1 MDEKAGFEGSR
12 GQGERVKKLLK
23 QEESREKIKGKIL
36 KRLGKRRKMK
46 ESC

>member
-1 MDEKAGFEGSR
+1 MDEKARFEGSR

-23 QEESREKIKGKIL
+23 QEGSREMTKVNEL

>member
-1 MDEKAGFEGSR
+1 MKRQGSR
-12 GQGERVKKLLK
+12 VRGAKVSRVKKLLK
-23 QEESREKIKGKIL
+23 QEGSREMTKVKGL